1 MVTLT
6 SLPTVFPVYNN
17 NLILNASHSAST
29 SNHYYEFKIIFDGV
43 QTDVF
48 NYYADPRT
56 FDATINLSTVL
67 STYFESQVYQPSGIT
82 MFERIAK
89 SVIPY
94 HVEVKL
100 YNSGNTLVDSAVMNA
115 TYVFNGC
122 SNAEE
127 QLDMQDFIMS
137 GATSGYFLTNW
148 HTQKTITLDDYNY
161 ISVLTGKYGSGYNS
175 GFGGVRITRHQY
187 DGSSAVITKS
197 YSDDTKAIVNIDI
210 SPKSINVWDMDFIN
224 SDTEY
229 YEVQEIQGYSKQV
242 MRIDINQEFKI
253 KKFYNFIY
261 VNRMGGLDC
270 FTATKVS
277 NDEYKVKK
285 EKLEQFVTQKTY
297 YTDSQRTTNIQTQ
310 YLSAYQ
316 ADRLKELFTS
326 SAVKLWFNGKMN
338 DITITNS
345 FTVPD
350 RYPHDKF
357 IQIPIEFQYNSK
369 NFSQQF

>member
-1 MVTLT
+1 
-6 SLPTVFPVYNN
+6 
-17 NLILNASHSAST
+17 
-29 SNHYYEFKIIFDGV
+29 
-43 QTDVF
+43 
-48 NYYADPRT
+48 
-56 FDATINLSTVL
+56 
-67 STYFESQVYQPSGIT
+67 
-82 MFERIAK
+82 
-89 SVIPY
+89 
-94 HVEVKL
+94 
-100 YNSGNTLVDSAVMNA
+100 
-115 TYVFNGC
+115 
-122 SNAEE
+122 
-127 QLDMQDFIMS
+127 
-137 GATSGYFLTNW
+137 
-148 HTQKTITLDDYNY
+148 
-161 ISVLTGKYGSGYNS
+161 
-175 GFGGVRITRHQY
+175 
-187 DGSSAVITKS
+187 
-197 YSDDTKAIVNIDI
+197 
-210 SPKSINVWDMDFIN
+210 
-224 SDTEY
+224 
-229 YEVQEIQGYSKQV
+229 
-242 MRIDINQEFKI
+242 
-253 KKFYNFIY
+253 
-261 VNRMGGLDC
+261 LDC